1 MDGQSQIRM
10 NRVNLLSRRT
20 VKDSIAAYL
29 FLSPALFI
37 FALFVGGPIVMT
49 IFLGFTEYNI
59 ISPIKFIG
67 LTNFKSVLHD
77 HQALTVILNT
87 FKFVIVLVPL
97 HVVIG
102 LLLALGVT
110 RKIPAKLKY
119 FYRTSIY
126 FPTIVTTASVA
137 IAWTFLLNKDFGVIN
152 YYLGKLGIEAIPW
165 LASAIWTIPSIAMFS
180 VWKFVGNSFMFYV
193 IGLQNIPDSFYEAA
207 QIDGAN
213 RFQVFFKITLPLL
226 SPTIF
231 FVITTTI
238 IGAMQIFD
246 EPFLITRGGPG
257 DSSRTI
263 ALHIYQKAFQ
273 SYDMGYASAFALLLL
288 IIVLVITIAQFTLQK
303 KWVNYD
309 YE

>member
-1 MDGQSQIRM
+1 MDRQLQIKTNKISLL
-10 NRVNLLSRRT
+10 NRKK
-20 VKDSIAAYL
+20 VKDGIAAYL

-59 ISPIKFIG
+59 LTPMKFIG
-67 LTNFKSVLHD
+67 ITNFKNVLNN
-77 HQALTVILNT
+77 QQSITVILNT

-110 RKIPAKLKY
+110 RKIPEKLKY

-152 YYLGKLGIEAIPW
+152 YYLGKLGIDAIPW
-165 LASAIWTIPSIAMFS
+165 LASATWTLPSIAMFS

-213 RFQVFFKITLPLL
+213 KFQAFFKITLPLL

-263 ALHIYQKAFQ
+263 AMHIYEKAFQ
-273 SYDMGYASAFALLLL
+273 SYDMGYASAFAIILL